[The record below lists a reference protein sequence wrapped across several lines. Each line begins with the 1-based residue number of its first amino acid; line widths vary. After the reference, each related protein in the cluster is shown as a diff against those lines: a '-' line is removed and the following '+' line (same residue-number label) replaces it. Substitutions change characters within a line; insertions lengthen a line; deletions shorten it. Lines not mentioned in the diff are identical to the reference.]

1 MIRIRTLI
9 LRQSPHAAGIDRPEG
24 LYAYYRPRFMRD
36 VEYEA
41 IEPGQ
46 KNSGGSAANSR
57 LAITN
62 CSPGGSGRADRP
74 TKQEFLSKNGTAGG
88 NSLEAT
94 MLRRT
99 VLKGV
104 AAATATGVFA
114 PAVLAQK
121 LLKIGVSMPMT
132 GAGFGT
138 VGPQLKAGIQ
148 LYMQQHGDVVA
159 DRKIEII
166 IRDDAGVADT
176 ARRLIQEMIVND
188 RVDVC
193 AIGITPTALA
203 IAQLATQAKKATLV
217 MSSGASATTSRS
229 PYFVR
234 AGFLL
239 SPQSWIIAEWA
250 AKNGS
255 KRVVTLVNEW
265 ATGLEAETAF
275 KTRFLQVGGTVIE
288 SIRVPL
294 ANPDFSPFLQRL
306 ADLKPDTAFIYF
318 PGPQA
323 ATFAKQF
330 AERGLA
336 QSAIKIVGPGDLTID
351 DSLNDMGEQMIGII
365 TAGPYSAAHDSALN
379 KSYVTGIKQA
389 IGFLPNIISLGAYDG
404 MHLLYEALK
413 KTAGNADGDAL
424 IKAMKG
430 MSWESPRGPI
440 SIDPETR
447 DVVGNIYIRRVEKLN
462 GQLWNTEF
470 ETFPSVKDPLK
481 A

>member
-1 MIRIRTLI
+1 M
-9 LRQSPHAAGIDRPEG
+9 
-24 LYAYYRPRFMRD
+24 
-36 VEYEA
+36 
-41 IEPGQ
+41 
-46 KNSGGSAANSR
+46 
-57 LAITN
+57 
-62 CSPGGSGRADRP
+62 
-74 TKQEFLSKNGTAGG
+74 
-88 NSLEAT
+88 
-94 MLRRT
+94 MLRRSI
-99 VLKGV
+99 LKGAAA
-104 AAATATGVFA
+104 AAATGIFA

-121 LLKIGVSMPMT
+121 ILKIGISMPLT

-148 LYMQQHGDVVA
+148 LHMQKHGDVVA

-176 ARRLIQEMIVND
+176 ARRLVQEMIVND

-217 MSSGASATTSRS
+217 MTSGASVVTTRS

-234 AGFLL
+234 SGFLL
-239 SPQSWIIAEWA
+239 NPQSWIIAEWA
-250 AKNGS
+250 SRSGS
-255 KRVVTLVNEW
+255 RRVVTLVNEW
-265 ATGLEAETAF
+265 TTGLEAETAF

-294 ANPDFSPFLQRL
+294 ANPDFAPFLQRL
-306 ADLKPDTAFIYF
+306 ADLTPDTAFIYF

-323 ATFAKQF
+323 AIFAKQF

-336 QSAIKIVGPGDLTID
+336 RSGIKIIGPGDLTID
-351 DSLNDMGEQMIGII
+351 DSLNDMGDQMIGLI

-379 KSYVTGIKQA
+379 QSYVAAIKQA
-389 IGFLPNIISLGAYDG
+389 NGFLPSIISLGAYDG
-404 MHLLYEALK
+404 MHLIYEALK
-413 KTAGNADGDAL
+413 KTDGNTDGDAL

-430 MSWESPRGPI
+430 MSWESPRGPV
-440 SIDPETR
+440 SIDAETR
-447 DVVGNIYIRRVEKLN
+447 DIVNNIYIRKVEKLN
-462 GQLWNTEF
+462 GRLWNTEF
-470 ETFPSVKDPLK
+470 ETIPNVKDPMK

>member
-1 MIRIRTLI
+1 M
-9 LRQSPHAAGIDRPEG
+9 
-24 LYAYYRPRFMRD
+24 
-36 VEYEA
+36 
-41 IEPGQ
+41 
-46 KNSGGSAANSR
+46 
-57 LAITN
+57 
-62 CSPGGSGRADRP
+62 
-74 TKQEFLSKNGTAGG
+74 
-88 NSLEAT
+88 

-99 VLKGV
+99 ILKGITA
-104 AAATATGVFA
+104 AAATGMFA

-121 LLKIGVSMPMT
+121 ILKIGISMPMT

-138 VGPQLKAGIQ
+138 VGPQLRGAIQ
-148 LYMQQHGDVVA
+148 LYMQQHGDVA
-159 DRKIEII
+159 AGRKIEII

-188 RVDVC
+188 RVDIC
-193 AIGITPTALA
+193 GIGITPTALA
-203 IAQLATQAKKATLV
+203 IAQLVTQSKKATLV
-217 MSSGASATTSRS
+217 MSSGASVTTTRS

-239 SPQSWIIAEWA
+239 SPQSWIMAEWA

-265 ATGLEAETAF
+265 ATGVEAETAF
-275 KTRFLQVGGTVIE
+275 KTRLLQAGGTVIE

-294 ANPDFSPFLQRL
+294 ANPDFAPFLQRL
-306 ADLKPDTAFIYF
+306 ADLNPDTAFIYF

-323 ATFAKQF
+323 AAFAKQF

-336 QSAIKIVGPGDLTID
+336 RSAIKIIGPGDLTID
-351 DSLNDMGEQMIGII
+351 DSLNDMGDQMIGII
-365 TAGPYSAAHDSALN
+365 TAGPYSAAHDSTLN
-379 KSYVTGIKQA
+379 KSYVAAIKQA
-389 IGFLPNIISLGAYDG
+389 NQFLPNVVSLGGYDG
-404 MHLLYEALK
+404 MHLVYEALK
-413 KTAGNADGDAL
+413 KTDGATDGDAL
-424 IKAMKG
+424 ISAMKG

-447 DVVGNIYIRRVEKLN
+447 DIVNNIYIRRVEKLN

-470 ETFPSVKDPLK
+470 ETIPSVRDPLK